1 MDWFLYDRDLHCERM
16 NHLKGTVAVFQRLRG
31 IYDNITQN
39 IGTGTIV

>member
-16 NHLKGTVAVFQRLRG
+16 NHLKGAVAVFQRLRG

-39 IGTGTIV
+39 IGTDTIV